1 MTAIALAPMGWAG
14 GFAIVWGLMGVGVW
28 ILLIVL
34 IVLLVRGSRS
44 TARASG
50 GPAVR
55 LLEER
60 YARGEITREEF
71 LERRAVLGG
80 MSPGA
85 PATTRDK

>member
-1 MTAIALAPMGWAG
+1 VTVINLAPVEAG
-14 GFAIVWGLMGVGVW
+14 GGLAIVWGLTGVAFW
-28 ILLIVL
+28 ILLIAL
-34 IVLLVRGSRS
+34 LVLLVRGMRT

-71 LERRAVLGG
+71 LERRTVHGAS
-80 MSPGA
+80 SPRA
-85 PATTRDK
+85 PGEDSR

>member
-1 MTAIALAPMGWAG
+1 MTAILLAPVAWGGGLALA
-14 GFAIVWGLMGVGVW
+14 WGLTGVAFW

-34 IVLLVRGSRS
+34 IVLLVRGVRT

-60 YARGEITREEF
+60 YARGEITREEY
-71 LERRAVLGG
+71 LERRNVLSEG
-80 MSPGA
+80 SPDA
-85 PATTRDK
+85 PGNNS

>member
-1 MTAIALAPMGWAG
+1 MTAITLAPAG
-14 GFAIVWGLMGVGVW
+14 GPAIIWGFMSVAFW
-28 ILLIVL
+28 ILLIAL
-34 IVLLVRGSRS
+34 LVLLVRGMRT

-71 LERRAVLGG
+71 LERRTVLGG
-80 MSPGA
+80 SSPGT
-85 PATTRDK
+85 PGNDSR

>member
-1 MTAIALAPMGWAG
+1 MTAILLAPLGSG
-14 GFAIVWGLMGVGVW
+14 GGLAIVWGLTSAAFW
-28 ILLIVL
+28 ILPIALIVL
-34 IVLLVRGSRS
+34 VVWRVRT
-44 TARASG
+44 TARASR

-80 MSPGA
+80 GSPGA
-85 PATTRDK
+85 PTDDSR